1 MERLTWIECPRD
13 AMQGYPTVFATE
25 DKIEYLRRLLP
36 VGFDTL
42 DIASFV
48 SPKAIPQM
56 ADSAKVLDALA
67 PDKGVNKFLVIA
79 ANAQGIERATAH
91 PAVDVVGVPFS
102 ISEQFQRRNTN
113 RSQIQ
118 VLDEWSPAIEHALA
132 AGKDLVVYLSM
143 AFGNPYGEPNTLE
156 QVADW
161 TQKAVDRWNPSVLS
175 ISDTVGSAT
184 PQSIRDVVATVQ
196 QAAGGTRL
204 GLHLHMPA
212 AEALTHGLLEAAWDS
227 GIRRFD
233 SALLGLGGCPF
244 AQNHLVGNLPS
255 EALLTFATARGASFG
270 VKPLALESAH
280 NAARAFFNYL

>member
-1 MERLTWIECPRD
+1 MERLIWVECPRD
-13 AMQGYPTVFATE
+13 AMQGYPTVFATK
-25 DKIEYLRRLLP
+25 DKIAYLKRLLP
-36 VGFDTL
+36 VGFDYL
-42 DIASFV
+42 DVASFV

-56 ADSAKVLDALA
+56 ADSVEVLDALA
-67 PDKGVNKFLVIA
+67 PDKGSNKFLVIA
-79 ANAQGIERATAH
+79 ANPQGIDRAVEH

-102 ISEQFQRRNTN
+102 ISEQFQLRNTN
-113 RSQIQ
+113 RSKLQ
-118 VLDEWSPAIEHALA
+118 VLDDWTPALQRAHD
-132 AGKDLVVYLSM
+132 AGKEVVVYLSM
-143 AFGNPYGEPNTLE
+143 AFGNPYGEPNTLDL
-156 QVADW
+156 VADW
-161 TQKAVDRWNPSVLS
+161 TQKAVDRWQPSVLS
-175 ISDTVGSAT
+175 VSDTVGSAT
-184 PQSIRDVVATVQ
+184 PQSLRDVVAAVRTS
-196 QAAGGTRL
+196 AENTPL

-212 AEALTHGLLEAAWDS
+212 AEALTNGLLDAAWDS

>member
-1 MERLTWIECPRD
+1 MERLIWVECPRD
-13 AMQGYPTVFATE
+13 AMQGYPTVFATK
-25 DKIEYLRRLLP
+25 DKIAYLKRLLP
-36 VGFDTL
+36 VGFDYL
-42 DIASFV
+42 DVASFV

-56 ADSAKVLDALA
+56 ADSAEVLDALA
-67 PDKGVNKFLVIA
+67 PDKGSNKFLVIA
-79 ANAQGIERATAH
+79 ANPQGIDRAVEH

-102 ISEQFQRRNTN
+102 ISEQFQLRNTN
-113 RSQIQ
+113 RSKLQ
-118 VLDEWSPAIEHALA
+118 VLDDWTPALQRAHN
-132 AGKDLVVYLSM
+132 AGKEVVVYLSM
-143 AFGNPYGEPNTLE
+143 AFGNPYGEPSTLDL
-156 QVADW
+156 VAEW
-161 TQKAVDRWNPSVLS
+161 TQKAVSRWQPSVLS

-184 PQSIRDVVATVQ
+184 PQSIREVVATVRN
-196 QAAGGTRL
+196 ASGATPL

-212 AEALTHGLLEAAWDS
+212 AEALSNGLLDAAWDS

-255 EALLTFATARGASFG
+255 EALLTFATAQGASFG

>member
-1 MERLTWIECPRD
+1 
-13 AMQGYPTVFATE
+13 MQGYPKVFGTQE
-25 DKIEYLRRLLP
+25 KIAYLKRLLP
-36 VGFDTL
+36 VGFDYL
-42 DIASFV
+42 DVASFV

-56 ADSAKVLDALA
+56 ADSVAVLDALL
-67 PDKGVNKFLVIA
+67 DEKGSNKFLAIA
-79 ANAQGIERATAH
+79 ANPQGIDRAVQH

-102 ISEQFQRRNTN
+102 VSEQFQRRNTN

-118 VLDEWSPAIEHALA
+118 VLEEWTPAIERAHV
-132 AGKDLVVYLSM
+132 AGKEVVVYLSM
-143 AFGNPYGEPNTLE
+143 AFGNPYGEPSTLE
-156 QVADW
+156 VVADW
-161 TQKAVDRWNPSVLS
+161 TQKAFQRWQPTVLS
-175 ISDTVGSAT
+175 VSDTVGSAT
-184 PQSIRDVVATVQ
+184 PQSIREVIGAVRGASGNTP
-196 QAAGGTRL
+196 L

-212 AEALTHGLLEAAWDS
+212 AEVLTNGLLDAVWEC

-280 NAARAFFNYL
+280 NAARTFFNYL

>member
-1 MERLTWIECPRD
+1 MERLIWVECPRD
-13 AMQGYPTVFATE
+13 AMQGYPTVFATK
-25 DKIEYLRRLLP
+25 DKIAYLKRLLP
-36 VGFDTL
+36 VGFDYL
-42 DIASFV
+42 DVASFV

-56 ADSAKVLDALA
+56 ADSAEVLDALA
-67 PDKGVNKFLVIA
+67 PDKGSNKFLVIA
-79 ANAQGIERATAH
+79 ANPQGIDRAVEH

-102 ISEQFQRRNTN
+102 ISEQFQLRNTN
-113 RSQIQ
+113 RSKLQ
-118 VLDEWSPAIEHALA
+118 VLDDWTPALQRAHD
-132 AGKDLVVYLSM
+132 AGKEVVVYLSM
-143 AFGNPYGEPNTLE
+143 AFGNPYGEPSTLDL
-156 QVADW
+156 VAEW
-161 TQKAVDRWNPSVLS
+161 TQKAVSRWQPSVLS

-184 PQSIRDVVATVQ
+184 PQSIREVVATVRN
-196 QAAGGTRL
+196 ASGATTL

-212 AEALTHGLLEAAWDS
+212 AEALSNGLLDAAWDS

>member
-1 MERLTWIECPRD
+1 MERLIWVECPRD
-13 AMQGYPTVFATE
+13 AMQGYPTVFATQ
-25 DKIEYLRRLLP
+25 DKIAYLKRLLA
-36 VGFDTL
+36 VGFDYL
-42 DIASFV
+42 DVASLV

-56 ADSAKVLDALA
+56 ADSVEVLDALA
-67 PDKGVNKFLVIA
+67 PVKGANKFLVIA
-79 ANAQGIERATAH
+79 ANAQGIDRAVAH
-91 PAVDVVGVPFS
+91 SAVDVVGVPFS

-113 RSQIQ
+113 RSQLQ
-118 VLDEWSPAIEHALA
+118 VLDEWTPSIERAHS
-132 AGKDLVVYLSM
+132 AGKEVVVYLSM
-143 AFGNPYGEPNTLE
+143 AFGNPYGEPNTLDL
-156 QVADW
+156 VAEW
-161 TQKAVDRWNPSVLS
+161 AHKAANQWQPSVLS

-184 PQSIRDVVATVQ
+184 PQSIRDVVATVRT
-196 QAAGGTRL
+196 AAGASIL

-212 AEALTHGLLEAAWDS
+212 AEALTNGLLEAAWES

-255 EALLTFATARGASFG
+255 EALLTFATARGATFG

>member
-91 PAVDVVGVPFS
+91 SAVDVVGVPFS

-118 VLDEWSPAIEHALA
+118 VLDEWSPAIERTLA

-212 AEALTHGLLEAAWDS
+212 AEALTNGLLEAAWDS

>member
-79 ANAQGIERATAH
+79 ANSQGIERATAH

-102 ISEQFQRRNTN
+102 ISEQFQGRNTN

-118 VLDEWSPAIEHALA
+118 VLDEWSPAIERALA

-212 AEALTHGLLEAAWDS
+212 AEALTNGLLEAAWDS

-280 NAARAFFNYL
+280 NAARAFFNYI

>member
-1 MERLTWIECPRD
+1 MERLIWVECPRD
-13 AMQGYPTVFATE
+13 AMQGYPTVFATK
-25 DKIEYLRRLLP
+25 DKIAYLKRLLP
-36 VGFDTL
+36 VGFDYL
-42 DIASFV
+42 DVASFV

-56 ADSAKVLDALA
+56 ADSVEVLNALVS
-67 PDKGVNKFLVIA
+67 DKGSNKFLVIA
-79 ANAQGIERATAH
+79 ANPQGIDRAVAH

-102 ISEQFQRRNTN
+102 VSEQFQRRNTN
-113 RSQIQ
+113 RSQLQ
-118 VLDEWSPAIEHALA
+118 VLDDWTPALQRAHDT
-132 AGKDLVVYLSM
+132 GKEVVVYLSM
-143 AFGNPYGEPNTLE
+143 AFGNPYGEPSTLDL
-156 QVADW
+156 VADW
-161 TQKAVDRWNPSVLS
+161 THKAVDRWQPSVLS

-184 PQSIRDVVATVQ
+184 PQSIREVVATVRN
-196 QAAGGTRL
+196 ASGATPL

-212 AEALTHGLLEAAWDS
+212 AEALSNGLLDAAWDS

>member
-1 MERLTWIECPRD
+1 MERLIWVECPRD
-13 AMQGYPTVFATE
+13 AMQGYPTVFATQ
-25 DKIEYLRRLLP
+25 DKIAYLKRLLA
-36 VGFDTL
+36 VGFDYL
-42 DIASFV
+42 DVASLV

-56 ADSAKVLDALA
+56 ADSVEVLDALA
-67 PDKGVNKFLVIA
+67 PAKGANKFLVIA
-79 ANAQGIERATAH
+79 ANAQGIDRAVAH
-91 PAVDVVGVPFS
+91 SAVDVVGVPFS

-113 RSQIQ
+113 RSQLQ
-118 VLDEWSPAIEHALA
+118 VLDEWTPAIERAHS
-132 AGKDLVVYLSM
+132 AGKEVVVYLSM
-143 AFGNPYGEPNTLE
+143 AFGNPYGEPNTLDL
-156 QVADW
+156 VAEW
-161 TQKAVDRWNPSVLS
+161 AQKAANRWQPSVLS

-184 PQSIRDVVATVQ
+184 RQSIRDVVATVRT
-196 QAAGGTRL
+196 AAGASTL

-212 AEALTHGLLEAAWDS
+212 AEALTNGLLEAAWES

-255 EALLTFATARGASFG
+255 EALLTFATARGATFG

>member
-1 MERLTWIECPRD
+1 MERLTWVECPRD
-13 AMQGYPTVFATE
+13 AMQGYPKVFATE

-56 ADSAKVLDALA
+56 ADSAAVLDALA
-67 PDKGVNKFLVIA
+67 PDKGGNKFLVIA
-79 ANAQGIERATAH
+79 ANAQGIDRTVAH
-91 PAVDVVGVPFS
+91 QAVDVVGVPFS

-113 RSQIQ
+113 RSQLQ
-118 VLDEWSPAIEHALA
+118 VLDEWTPSIERAHS
-132 AGKDLVVYLSM
+132 AGKEVVVYLSM
-143 AFGNPYGEPNTLE
+143 AFGNPYGEPNTLDL
-156 QVADW
+156 VADW
-161 TQKAVDRWNPSVLS
+161 TQKAVNRWKPSVLS

-184 PQSIRDVVATVQ
+184 PQSIREVVETVQ
-196 QAAGGTRL
+196 RAAGATPL

-212 AEALTHGLLEAAWDS
+212 AEALTNGLLDAAWDA

-270 VKPLALESAH
+270 VKPLAMESAH

>member
-1 MERLTWIECPRD
+1 MERLIWVECPRD
-13 AMQGYPTVFATE
+13 AMQGYPTVFATK
-25 DKIEYLRRLLP
+25 DKIAYLKRLLP
-36 VGFDTL
+36 VGFDYL
-42 DIASFV
+42 DVASLV

-56 ADSAKVLDALA
+56 ADSVEVLDALA
-67 PDKGVNKFLVIA
+67 PVKGANKFLVIA
-79 ANAQGIERATAH
+79 ANAQGIDRAVAH
-91 PAVDVVGVPFS
+91 SAVDVVGVPFS

-113 RSQIQ
+113 RSQLQ
-118 VLDEWSPAIEHALA
+118 VLDEWTPSIERAHS
-132 AGKDLVVYLSM
+132 AGKEVVVYLSM
-143 AFGNPYGEPNTLE
+143 AFGNPYGEPNTLDL
-156 QVADW
+156 VAEW
-161 TQKAVDRWNPSVLS
+161 AHKAANQWQPSVLS

-184 PQSIRDVVATVQ
+184 PQSIRDVVATVRT
-196 QAAGGTRL
+196 AAGASIL

-212 AEALTHGLLEAAWDS
+212 AEALTNGLLEAAWES

-255 EALLTFATARGASFG
+255 EALLTFATARGATFG

>member
-48 SPKAIPQM
+48 SPKSIPQM

-118 VLDEWSPAIEHALA
+118 VLDEWSPAIERALA

-143 AFGNPYGEPNTLE
+143 AFGNPYSEPNTLE

-212 AEALTHGLLEAAWDS
+212 AEALTNGLLEAAWDS

>member
-1 MERLTWIECPRD
+1 MERLIWVECPRD
-13 AMQGYPTVFATE
+13 AMQGYPTVFATK
-25 DKIEYLRRLLP
+25 DKIAYLKRLLP
-36 VGFDTL
+36 VGFDYL
-42 DIASFV
+42 DVASFV

-56 ADSAKVLDALA
+56 ADSVGVLDALA
-67 PDKGVNKFLVIA
+67 PDKGANTFLVIA
-79 ANAQGIERATAH
+79 ANAQGIDRAVAH

-102 ISEQFQRRNTN
+102 ISEQFQLRNTN
-113 RSQIQ
+113 RSRLQ
-118 VLDEWSPAIEHALA
+118 VLDDWTPALQRAHN
-132 AGKDLVVYLSM
+132 AGKEVVVYLSM
-143 AFGNPYGEPNTLE
+143 AFGNPYGEPSTLDL
-156 QVADW
+156 VAEW
-161 TQKAVDRWNPSVLS
+161 TQKAVSRWQPSVLS

-184 PQSIRDVVATVQ
+184 PQSIREVVATVRN
-196 QAAGGTRL
+196 ASGATPL
-204 GLHLHMPA
+204 GLHLHMSA
-212 AEALTHGLLEAAWDS
+212 AEALSNGLLDAAWDS

>member
-212 AEALTHGLLEAAWDS
+212 AEALTNGLLEAAWDS

>member
-1 MERLTWIECPRD
+1 MERLIWVECPRD
-13 AMQGYPTVFATE
+13 AMQGYPTVFATN
-25 DKIEYLRRLLP
+25 DKIAYLKRLLP
-36 VGFDTL
+36 VGFDYL
-42 DIASFV
+42 DVASFV
-48 SPKAIPQM
+48 SPKAIPQT
-56 ADSAKVLDALA
+56 ADSVEVLDALA
-67 PDKGVNKFLVIA
+67 PDKGSNKFLVIA
-79 ANAQGIERATAH
+79 ANPQGIDRAVEH

-102 ISEQFQRRNTN
+102 VSEQFQLRNTN
-113 RSQIQ
+113 RIQTQ
-118 VLDEWSPAIEHALA
+118 VLAEWTPALQRAHD
-132 AGKDLVVYLSM
+132 AGKEVVVYLSM
-143 AFGNPYGEPNTLE
+143 AFGNPYGEPNTLDLGE
-156 QVADW
+156 DW
-161 TQKAVDRWNPSVLS
+161 TQKAVDRWQPSVLS

-184 PQSIRDVVATVQ
+184 PQSIREVVATVRN
-196 QAAGGTRL
+196 ASGATPL

-212 AEALTHGLLEAAWDS
+212 AEALSNGLLDAAWDS

>member
-1 MERLTWIECPRD
+1 MERLIWVECPRD
-13 AMQGYPTVFATE
+13 AVQGYPTVFATQ
-25 DKIEYLRRLLP
+25 DKITYLKRLLA
-36 VGFDTL
+36 VGFDYL
-42 DIASFV
+42 DVASLV

-56 ADSAKVLDALA
+56 ADSVEVLDALA
-67 PDKGVNKFLVIA
+67 PVKGANKFLVIA
-79 ANAQGIERATAH
+79 ANAQGIDRAVAH
-91 PAVDVVGVPFS
+91 SAVDVVGVPFS

-113 RSQIQ
+113 RSQLQ
-118 VLDEWSPAIEHALA
+118 VLDEWTPAIERAHA
-132 AGKDLVVYLSM
+132 AGKEVVVYLSM
-143 AFGNPYGEPNTLE
+143 AFGNPYGEPNTLDL
-156 QVADW
+156 VAEW
-161 TQKAVDRWNPSVLS
+161 AQKAADRWQPSVLS

-184 PQSIRDVVATVQ
+184 PQSIRDVVATVRT
-196 QAAGGTRL
+196 AAGASTL

-212 AEALTHGLLEAAWDS
+212 AEALTNGLLEAAWES

-255 EALLTFATARGASFG
+255 EALLTFATARGATFG

>member
-56 ADSAKVLDALA
+56 ADSVEVLNALA
-67 PDKGVNKFLVIA
+67 PDKGSNKFLVIA
-79 ANAQGIERATAH
+79 ANPQGIDRAVAH

-118 VLDEWSPAIEHALA
+118 VLDEWSPAIERALA

-196 QAAGGTRL
+196 QAAGGTPL

-212 AEALTHGLLEAAWDS
+212 AEALTNGLLEAAWDS

>member
-113 RSQIQ
+113 RNQTQ
-118 VLDEWSPAIEHALA
+118 VLDEWTPAIERAHA

-143 AFGNPYGEPNTLE
+143 AFGNPYGEPSTLDL
-156 QVADW
+156 VADW

-212 AEALTHGLLEAAWDS
+212 AEALTNGLLEAAWDS

>member
-1 MERLTWIECPRD
+1 MERLIWVECPRD
-13 AMQGYPTVFATE
+13 AMQGYPTVFATQ
-25 DKIEYLRRLLP
+25 DKITYLKRLLA
-36 VGFDTL
+36 VGFDYL
-42 DIASFV
+42 DVASLV

-56 ADSAKVLDALA
+56 ADSVEVLDALA
-67 PDKGVNKFLVIA
+67 PVKGANKFLVIA
-79 ANAQGIERATAH
+79 ANAQGIDRAVAH
-91 PAVDVVGVPFS
+91 SAVDVVGVPFS

-113 RSQIQ
+113 RSQLQ
-118 VLDEWSPAIEHALA
+118 VLDEWTPAIERAHA
-132 AGKDLVVYLSM
+132 AGKEVVVYLSM
-143 AFGNPYGEPNTLE
+143 AFGNPYGEPNTLDLVSE
-156 QVADW
+156 WA
-161 TQKAVDRWNPSVLS
+161 QKAADRWQPSVLS

-184 PQSIRDVVATVQ
+184 PQSIRDVVATVRTV
-196 QAAGGTRL
+196 AGASTL

-212 AEALTHGLLEAAWDS
+212 AEALTNGLLEAAWES

-255 EALLTFATARGASFG
+255 EALLTFATARGATFG

>member
-1 MERLTWIECPRD
+1 MERLTWVECPRD

-25 DKIEYLRRLLP
+25 HKIEYLRRLLP
-36 VGFDTL
+36 VGFDYL
-42 DIASFV
+42 DVASFV

-56 ADSAKVLDALA
+56 ADSVEVLDALA
-67 PDKGVNKFLVIA
+67 PDKGANKFLVIA
-79 ANAQGIERATAH
+79 ANAQGIDRAVAH

-102 ISEQFQRRNTN
+102 VSEQFQRRNTN
-113 RSQIQ
+113 RSQPH
-118 VLDEWSPAIEHALA
+118 VLDEWTPAIERAHAE
-132 AGKDLVVYLSM
+132 GKEVVVYLSM
-143 AFGNPYGEPNTLE
+143 AFGNPYGEPNTLDL
-156 QVADW
+156 VADW
-161 TQKAVDRWNPSVLS
+161 THQAVLRWQPSVLS

-184 PQSIRDVVATVQ
+184 PQGVRDVVATVRT
-196 QAAGGTRL
+196 AAGGTPL

-212 AEALTHGLLEAAWDS
+212 AEALTNGLLEAAWDS

>member
-1 MERLTWIECPRD
+1 MERLTWVECPRD
-13 AMQGYPTVFATE
+13 AMQGYPTVFRTE
-25 DKIEYLRRLLP
+25 DKIAYLQRLLP
-36 VGFDTL
+36 VGFDYL
-42 DIASFV
+42 DVASFV

-56 ADSAKVLDALA
+56 ADSAAVLDALA
-67 PDKGVNKFLVIA
+67 PDKGGNKFLVIA
-79 ANAQGIERATAH
+79 ANAQGIDRAVAH
-91 PAVDVVGVPFS
+91 QAVDVVGVPFS

-113 RSQIQ
+113 RSQLQ
-118 VLDEWSPAIEHALA
+118 VLDEWTPSIERAHS
-132 AGKDLVVYLSM
+132 AGKEVVVYLSM
-143 AFGNPYGEPNTLE
+143 AFGNPYAEPNTLDL
-156 QVADW
+156 VADW
-161 TQKAVDRWNPSVLS
+161 TQKAVNRWKPSVLS

-184 PQSIRDVVATVQ
+184 PQSIREVVETVQ
-196 QAAGGTRL
+196 RAAGATPL

-212 AEALTHGLLEAAWDS
+212 AEALTNGLLDAAWDA

-270 VKPLALESAH
+270 VKPLAMESAH

>member
-1 MERLTWIECPRD
+1 MERLIWVECPRD
-13 AMQGYPTVFATE
+13 AMQGYPTVFATK
-25 DKIEYLRRLLP
+25 DKIAYLKRLLP
-36 VGFDTL
+36 VGFDYL
-42 DIASFV
+42 DVASFV

-56 ADSAKVLDALA
+56 ADSVEVLDALA
-67 PDKGVNKFLVIA
+67 PDKGANTFLVIA
-79 ANAQGIERATAH
+79 ANAQGIDRAVAH

-102 ISEQFQRRNTN
+102 ISEQFQLRNTN
-113 RSQIQ
+113 RSKLQ
-118 VLDEWSPAIEHALA
+118 VLDDWTPALQRAHD
-132 AGKDLVVYLSM
+132 AGKEVVVYLSM
-143 AFGNPYGEPNTLE
+143 AFGNPYGEPNTLDL
-156 QVADW
+156 VADW
-161 TQKAVDRWNPSVLS
+161 TQKAVDRWQPSVLS
-175 ISDTVGSAT
+175 VSDTVGSAT
-184 PQSIRDVVATVQ
+184 PQSLRDVVAAVRTS
-196 QAAGGTRL
+196 AENTPL

-212 AEALTHGLLEAAWDS
+212 AEALTNGLLDAAWDS

>member
-1 MERLTWIECPRD
+1 MERLTWVECPRD
-13 AMQGYPTVFATE
+13 AMQGYPTVFRTE
-25 DKIEYLRRLLP
+25 DKIAYLQRLLP
-36 VGFDTL
+36 VGFDYL
-42 DIASFV
+42 DVASFV

-56 ADSAKVLDALA
+56 ADSAAVLEALA
-67 PDKGVNKFLVIA
+67 PDKGGNKFLVIA
-79 ANAQGIERATAH
+79 ANAQGIDRAVAH
-91 PAVDVVGVPFS
+91 QAVDVVGVPFS

-113 RSQIQ
+113 RSQLQ
-118 VLDEWSPAIEHALA
+118 VLDEWTPSIERAHS
-132 AGKDLVVYLSM
+132 AGKEVVVYLSM
-143 AFGNPYGEPNTLE
+143 AFGNPYGEPNTLDL
-156 QVADW
+156 VADW
-161 TQKAVDRWNPSVLS
+161 TQKAVNRWKPSVLS

-184 PQSIRDVVATVQ
+184 PQSIREVVETVQ
-196 QAAGGTRL
+196 RAAGATPL

-212 AEALTHGLLEAAWDS
+212 AEALTNGLLDAAWDA

>member
-1 MERLTWIECPRD
+1 MERLIWVECPRD
-13 AMQGYPTVFATE
+13 AMQGYPTVFATK
-25 DKIEYLRRLLP
+25 DKIAYLKRLLP
-36 VGFDTL
+36 VGFDYL
-42 DIASFV
+42 DVASFV

-56 ADSAKVLDALA
+56 ADSVEVLDALA
-67 PDKGVNKFLVIA
+67 PDKGANTFLVIA
-79 ANAQGIERATAH
+79 ANAQGIDRAVAH

-102 ISEQFQRRNTN
+102 ISEQFQLRNTN
-113 RSQIQ
+113 RSKLQ
-118 VLDEWSPAIEHALA
+118 VLDDWTPALQRAHD
-132 AGKDLVVYLSM
+132 AGKEVVVYLSM
-143 AFGNPYGEPNTLE
+143 AFGNPYGEPNTLDL
-156 QVADW
+156 VADW
-161 TQKAVDRWNPSVLS
+161 TQKAVSRWQPSVLS

-184 PQSIRDVVATVQ
+184 PQSLRDVVAAVRTS
-196 QAAGGTRL
+196 AENTPL

-212 AEALTHGLLEAAWDS
+212 AEALTNGLLDAAWDS